1 MIRPWRELPE
11 ELRIPELAPYY
22 KSLYKKRGSLLVK
35 RGFDVGASFF
45 LLVLSAPVMLGIA
58 VWIKLDS
65 RGPVLF
71 RQERVTQYGRHFR
84 ICKFRT
90 MVTDAEKKGKKLTA
104 NEDPRIT
111 KVGRRIRS
119 LRLDEV
125 PQLFNILSGD
135 MTFVGTRPEVPEYVA
150 GYLPEWKATLLLPA
164 GVTSKASVA
173 FRKEDDKLKSLT
185 DQGLSVDEAYM
196 KLILP
201 EKMRYNLKE
210 IKDFT
215 LLHDLCILGKTV
227 FAVLKS

>member
-1 MIRPWRELPE
+1 MIKPWRELPP
-11 ELRIPELAPYY
+11 ELRIPEVAPYY
-22 KSLYKKRGSLLVK
+22 KRIYRKRGSLLIK
-35 RGFDVGASFF
+35 RGFDITASFF
-45 LLVLSAPVMLGIA
+45 LLIISSPVMLALA

-65 RGPVLF
+65 RGPVFF

-90 MVTDAEKKGKKLTA
+90 MVMDAEKKGKKLTA

-111 KVGRRIRS
+111 RVGRRIRS
-119 LRLDEV
+119 FRLDEL
-125 PQLFNILSGD
+125 PQLFNILAGD

-173 FRKEDDKLKSLT
+173 FRKEDDRMKSLT

-196 KLILP
+196 KHILP
-201 EKMRYNLKE
+201 EKMQYNLKE

-215 LLHDLCILGKTV
+215 LLQDFVILWKTV
-227 FAVLKS
+227 FAVLHS

>member
-1 MIRPWRELPE
+1 MIKPWRELPP
-11 ELRIPELAPYY
+11 ELRIPEVAPYY
-22 KSLYKKRGSLLVK
+22 KRIYRKRGSLLIK
-35 RGFDVGASFF
+35 RGFDITASFF
-45 LLVLSAPVMLGIA
+45 LLILSSPVMLALA

-65 RGPVLF
+65 RGPVFF

-111 KVGRRIRS
+111 RVGRRIRS
-119 LRLDEV
+119 FRLDEL
-125 PQLFNILSGD
+125 PQLFNILAGD

-173 FRKEDDKLKSLT
+173 FRKEDDRMKSLT

-196 KLILP
+196 KHILP
-201 EKMRYNLKE
+201 EKMQYNLKE

-215 LLHDLCILGKTV
+215 LLQDFVILWKTV
-227 FAVLKS
+227 FAVLHS